1 MPVCDGKKM
10 LHSLITSLVIESG
23 TVAEAPTRGLLELIN
38 YDGLFLYHLLRHLG
52 ADVTALHGKLNHRA
66 CTRPQIL
73 QNHEQTINY
82 VLSLGIS
89 PTLVPTPKALYAAT
103 KESIAAS
110 LIYQVVRAA
119 LQRRVLLAGP
129 WMTRLAA
136 YLNARYDLRAESVH
150 PPQRYPEASKLPQDV
165 VQLSL
170 GSTCVSYSL
179 FVAAVHHYLCST
191 GVECTDFFRS
201 FYKYPKELHQM
212 ARNHEKL
219 HHLFRTLK
227 VPFFFSN
234 LSWLSLQNSEAY
246 FQLRIIQVYFILE
259 KLRGHFPDGALKATS
274 IHSAS
279 PFSSSRED
287 SRISLPQPLEDIVW
301 KDDLD
306 PQDQAPAD
314 ESTLCRSS
322 ETVIFQ
328 AHPTSLD
335 FPPHPSVH
343 SRNSTGSNHT
353 TPRQLT
359 ARSRGPA
366 GSDCIFEVATG
377 EDEFDVAYA
386 TPEPIPSTS
395 SVSGDVEDVAAT
407 VIITRLP
414 AADLAS
420 EGSVEPEKD
429 MNKEDGTKRT
439 QSILPHLATRVEGV
453 TGRLSH
459 DGSTPYPCSM
469 SPREH
474 RLSDA
479 CVRESLFGHKHVL
492 AQDEETSETNVERI
506 KQKYGIKFLPEV
518 KEGQLQQQTP
528 APDSEQPSIA
538 ESIPPAVQTDDCDES
553 SVNAEEPAIREPS
566 APLCLDD
573 IRTDHCDTNFR
584 CSRAEQQSSS
594 PGKHHNTVE
603 AMEIVQLTLLHP
615 NAPSVTGSRSDHARS
630 PNPLARSLGAAL
642 HTHSQQ
648 YVSHLPPSV
657 RDLVADR
664 KLVALGA
671 LSDALWLGG
680 EAHGDVC
687 NTFLSPNGRL
697 YRLVGEDLLQVP
709 IANHLPEAPPIVPTD
724 GEDIVIQYGAGW
736 DEPDPGIRLSDGLA
750 PEIEVGPLSVTAI
763 TDDPIVVHAPSP
775 NTDRVATAHGMRKP
789 GSKESYRLTPDGS
802 GFSASSNPSR
812 PSSSSIIARA
822 SQGQEGDRPLP
833 LTDGK
838 PGSQPPPCTT
848 SGTDLPENTQGLTLT
863 VPASLLRKLS
873 TPRREVRPS
882 TLRSP
887 QGSRLLGTCNT
898 LSPPPMD
905 RPLSGTVEGYPAVI
919 DGIPCLRMS
928 GTSAATTASNGHT
941 RRFVYRGRCINR
953 FAKVAGDK
961 PVLVSLRNNESG
973 FYIGFYLK
981 PYLLARIEIA
991 DITRVRVELHRVFI
1005 HCNRIY
1011 TATGDTD
1018 TVVELELQR
1027 KEQASAFVADLEG
1040 ARKSLTEQ

>member
-1 MPVCDGKKM
+1 M
-10 LHSLITSLVIESG
+10 LHSLITSFVIESG

-89 PTLVPTPKALYAAT
+89 PTLVPTPKVLYTAT
-103 KESIAAS
+103 KESVAAS
-110 LIYQVVRAA
+110 LIYQVIRGA
-119 LQRRVLLAGP
+119 LQRRVVLAGP
-129 WMTRLAA
+129 WMTRVAA
-136 YLNARYDLRAESVH
+136 YLNARYDLRAEPVH

-191 GVECTDFFRS
+191 DVECAGFFRS

-219 HHLFRTLK
+219 HYLFRTLK

-246 FQLRIIQVYFILE
+246 FQLRIIQVYLVLE
-259 KLRGHFPDGALKATS
+259 KLRGHFPENGIKGVS
-274 IHSAS
+274 IRSSS
-279 PFSSSRED
+279 PFAPSQEESKL
-287 SRISLPQPLEDIVW
+287 SLPQPLDDIIW

-306 PQDQAPAD
+306 SQDQTPIDDSA
-314 ESTLCRSS
+314 LYRSS

-328 AHPTSLD
+328 AHDTSSLD
-335 FPPHPSVH
+335 FPPHPSEH
-343 SRNSTGSNHT
+343 SRRSTGSSHT
-353 TPRQLT
+353 ASGQPT

-366 GSDCIFEVATG
+366 GSDYIFEVDAG
-377 EDEFDVAYA
+377 EEVFDVAYA
-386 TPEPIPSTS
+386 TPEPIPSTN
-395 SVSGDVEDVAAT
+395 SVSGDAEDVAAT

-414 AADLAS
+414 TTELVS
-420 EGSVEPEKD
+420 ESSAEPETVVDKD
-429 MNKEDGTKRT
+429 NGVRRV

-479 CVRESLFGHKHVL
+479 CVRESLFGHKHALV
-492 AQDEETSETNVERI
+492 QDEETSETNVEQI
-506 KQKYGIKFLPEV
+506 KQRYGIKFLPES
-518 KEGQLQQQTP
+518 KDGQLHQQAP
-528 APDSEQPSIA
+528 APNSEQPSIA
-538 ESIPPAVQTDDCDES
+538 ESIPPAVQTDDCQES
-553 SVNAEEPAIREPS
+553 SVEPDEAAVREPS

-573 IRTDHCDTNFR
+573 IRTDQGDANFR
-584 CSRAEQQSSS
+584 LSRAEQQLSS
-594 PGKHHNTVE
+594 PGKRQSSVE
-603 AMEIVQLTLLHP
+603 MMEIVQLTLLHP
-615 NAPSVTGSRSDHARS
+615 NAPSVTSSRSDHTRS
-630 PNPLARSLGAAL
+630 PSSLARSLGAAL
-642 HTHSQQ
+642 HTHSRQ
-648 YVSHLPPSV
+648 YVAHLPPSV
-657 RDLVADR
+657 RDLIANR

-680 EAHGDVC
+680 ETHGDVC

-697 YRLVGEDLLQVP
+697 YRLVGEELLHVS
-709 IANHLPEAPPIVPTD
+709 IANNLPEAPPIVPTD
-724 GEDIVIQYGAGW
+724 GEDIVVRYGAGW
-736 DEPDPGIRLSDGLA
+736 EEPDPMIHLSDRLA

-775 NTDRVATAHGMRKP
+775 NTDRVATAHGTRKP
-789 GSKESYRLTPDGS
+789 GSRESYRLTPDGS
-802 GFSASSNPSR
+802 GLSASSNPSR

-833 LTDGK
+833 STDGK
-838 PGSQPPPCTT
+838 GGSQPPAGVQ
-848 SGTDLPENTQGLTLT
+848 SHTDIQDATQGSTLT
-863 VPASLLRKLS
+863 IPASLLRKLS
-873 TPRREVRPS
+873 TPRRDVRPS

-887 QGSRLLGTCNT
+887 QGSRLLGTYNT
-898 LSPPPMD
+898 LSPPPAD
-905 RPLSGTVEGYPAVI
+905 RPLSGTAEGYPAVI

-928 GTSAATTASNGHT
+928 GTSATTTTSIGHT

-953 FAKVAGDK
+953 FARVAEDK

-1040 ARKSLTEQ
+1040 ARQSITE